1 MAWTP
6 DAVVKINGTAVT
18 NYTLEG
24 VTISMGRETIDQQSQ
39 AGYARIS
46 FKDYPQTSV
55 AINDTVIVQ
64 IKNYAGTLVTIYTGY
79 VTDIQSAVLDA
90 GGTSVVYVTDI
101 ICTGALAKLAI
112 KEVNA
117 AGYAEEKDGTRMLN
131 VVTEAF
137 GTKWSQLPATQTWND
152 LYQIDST
159 ITRTNLVVNP
169 SLETNILGWEAIT
182 TAIVSR
188 ITTDSYTGTSCG
200 KVLINTTTANTGI
213 RIDNTSVYRIPVV
226 EGQILTGSAYIK
238 NNVGTRNVRTG
249 IRFYDSPTTTTT
261 LSSVSGTVLTNP
273 TTWTRSSVTATAP
286 ATALWAD
293 FVFVS
298 TNTGSATDEYLFDS
312 VLVETGSTIQ
322 TYFDGSYLPANTST
336 QVFSSNT
343 WTGTANA
350 STSTISQSEIT
361 AETWNDLLGVTT
373 TYIDTPGTYTLYAA
387 TAELTNGY
395 DYASVVADS
404 GQGQLY
410 ERTDG
415 NLGYSDQDARST
427 YVTANGFTNIPKNH
441 ILADGI
447 AVLTSR
453 NNLINDAIISYGNP
467 EATSETIDATSI
479 DLYGKIAATTTTYLK
494 NSSDADTYGARQ
506 VLLNAYPNPVISGIG
521 IQIDAP
527 TMSSTLLNSLVN
539 VFFGMPISMTDIPS
553 LLYPTDFFGYVE
565 GWNWTINR
573 FTARLDLNV
582 SDFAYFAVPVAWE
595 DVYISET
602 WDTLDPDLK
611 WQDALLG
618 VN

>member
-1 MAWTP
+1 MPWTP

-24 VTISMGRETIDQQSQ
+24 VSISMGRETIDQQSQ

-55 AINDTVIVQ
+55 AINDTVVVQ
-64 IKNYAGTLVTIYTGY
+64 IENYSGTLVTIYTGY
-79 VTDIQSAVLDA
+79 VTDVQASVLDA
-90 GGTSVVYVTDI
+90 GGTNLVYVTDI
-101 ICTGALAKLAI
+101 ICTGALSKLAN
-112 KEVNA
+112 KDVNS
-117 AGYAEEKDGTRMLN
+117 AGYSEEQDGTRMLK

-137 GTKWSQLPATQTWND
+137 GTKWSQLPTTQIWTD
-152 LYQIDST
+152 Y
-159 ITRTNLVVNP
+159 
-169 SLETNILGWEAIT
+169 T
-182 TAIVSR
+182 T
-188 ITTDSYTGTSCG
+188 
-200 KVLINTTTANTGI
+200 
-213 RIDNTSVYRIPVV
+213 
-226 EGQILTGSAYIK
+226 
-238 NNVGTRNVRTG
+238 
-249 IRFYDSPTTTTT
+249 
-261 LSSVSGTVLTNP
+261 
-273 TTWTRSSVTATAP
+273 
-286 ATALWAD
+286 
-293 FVFVS
+293 
-298 TNTGSATDEYLFDS
+298 
-312 VLVETGSTIQ
+312 
-322 TYFDGSYLPANTST
+322 
-336 QVFSSNT
+336 
-343 WTGTANA
+343 
-350 STSTISQSEIT
+350 
-361 AETWNDLLGVTT
+361 ETWNDLLGVTT

-395 DYASVVADS
+395 DYAAVVADS

-467 EATSETIDATSI
+467 ETTSETIDATSI

-494 NSSDADTYGARQ
+494 NSSDANTYGARQ

-527 TMSSTLLNSLVN
+527 TMSSTLLNALVN

-582 SDFAYFAVPVAWE
+582 SDFAYSAVPVAWE

>member
-101 ICTGALAKLAI
+101 ICTGALSKLAN
-112 KEVNA
+112 KDVNS
-117 AGYAEEKDGTRMLN
+117 AGYSEEKDGTRMLN

-152 LYQIDST
+152 LYQIDSN

-169 SLETNILGWEAIT
+169 SLESDISGWVTPGFT
-182 TAIVSR
+182 TVTR
-188 ITTDSYTGTSCG
+188 ITTDFYTGSSCG
-200 KVLINTTTANTGI
+200 QVLFNTAVSSGVRLVASST
-213 RIDNTSVYRIPVV
+213 YRIPVV
-226 EGQILTGSAYIK
+226 EGQTLTASAYLK
-238 NNVGTRNVRTG
+238 NTVGTRNLQTL
-249 IRFYDSPTTTTT
+249 IRFYTTATTTTV
-261 LSSVSGTVLTNP
+261 LSTVSGTTLTNP
-273 TTWTRSSVTATAP
+273 TVWTRSSVTATAP

-293 FVFVS
+293 IRID
-298 TNTGSATDEYLFDS
+298 TANTGAISDVFLFDS
-312 VLVETGSTIQ
+312 VLVETGSTVQ

-336 QVFSSNT
+336 QIFSSNT

-361 AETWNDLLGVTT
+361 GETWNDLLGVST
-373 TYIDTPGTYTLYAA
+373 TYIDTPGTYTLYAQ
-387 TAELTNGY
+387 TADLQNGY
-395 DYASVVADS
+395 DYAATVADS
-404 GQGQLY
+404 GLGQLY

-415 NLGYSDQDARST
+415 SLGYSDLDARAT
-427 YVTANGFTNIPKNH
+427 YVKANGFTDISKNY

-453 NNLINDAIISYGNP
+453 NNLINDAIVTYGNP
-467 EATSETIDATSI
+467 SATSETIDATSI
-479 DLYGKIAATTTTYLK
+479 STYGKIAQNTTTFLK
-494 NSSDADTYGARQ
+494 NSTDADTYGARQ

-527 TMSSTLLNSLVN
+527 TMSSGLLNGLVN

-553 LLYPTDFFGYVE
+553 LLYPTDFFGYIE

-582 SDFAYFAVPVAWE
+582 SDFAYSAVPVAWQ
-595 DVYISET
+595 DVYSGEL
-602 WDTLDPDLK
+602 WSTLDPDLQ
-611 WQDALLG
+611 WQNALLG

>member
-1 MAWTP
+1 MPWTP

-24 VTISMGRETIDQQSQ
+24 VSISMGRETIDQQSQ

-55 AINDTVIVQ
+55 AINDTVVVQ
-64 IKNYAGTLVTIYTGY
+64 IKNYSGTLVTIYTGY
-79 VTDIQSAVLDA
+79 VTDIQASVLDA
-90 GGTSVVYVTDI
+90 GGTNVVYVTDI
-101 ICTGALAKLAI
+101 ICTGALSKLAN
-112 KEVNA
+112 KEVNS
-117 AGYAEEKDGTRMLN
+117 AGYSEEQDGTRMLN

-137 GTKWSQLPATQTWND
+137 GTKWSQLPTTQIWTD
-152 LYQIDST
+152 Y
-159 ITRTNLVVNP
+159 
-169 SLETNILGWEAIT
+169 T
-182 TAIVSR
+182 T
-188 ITTDSYTGTSCG
+188 
-200 KVLINTTTANTGI
+200 
-213 RIDNTSVYRIPVV
+213 
-226 EGQILTGSAYIK
+226 
-238 NNVGTRNVRTG
+238 
-249 IRFYDSPTTTTT
+249 
-261 LSSVSGTVLTNP
+261 
-273 TTWTRSSVTATAP
+273 
-286 ATALWAD
+286 
-293 FVFVS
+293 
-298 TNTGSATDEYLFDS
+298 
-312 VLVETGSTIQ
+312 
-322 TYFDGSYLPANTST
+322 
-336 QVFSSNT
+336 
-343 WTGTANA
+343 
-350 STSTISQSEIT
+350 
-361 AETWNDLLGVTT
+361 ETWNDLLGVTT

-395 DYASVVADS
+395 DYAAVVADS

-427 YVTANGFTNIPKNH
+427 YVTANGFINIPKNH

-527 TMSSTLLNSLVN
+527 TMSSTLLDALVN

-582 SDFAYFAVPVAWE
+582 SDFAYSAVPVAWE

>member
-1 MAWTP
+1 MPWTP

-24 VTISMGRETIDQQSQ
+24 VSISMGRETIDQQSQ

-55 AINDTVIVQ
+55 AINDTVVVQ
-64 IKNYAGTLVTIYTGY
+64 IKNYSGTLVTIYTGY
-79 VTDIQSAVLDA
+79 VTDIQASVLDA
-90 GGTSVVYVTDI
+90 GGTNLVYVTDI
-101 ICTGALAKLAI
+101 ICTGALSKLAN
-112 KEVNA
+112 KDVNS
-117 AGYAEEKDGTRMLN
+117 AGYSEEQDGTRMLK

-137 GTKWSQLPATQTWND
+137 GTKWSQLPTTQIWTD
-152 LYQIDST
+152 Y
-159 ITRTNLVVNP
+159 
-169 SLETNILGWEAIT
+169 T
-182 TAIVSR
+182 T
-188 ITTDSYTGTSCG
+188 
-200 KVLINTTTANTGI
+200 
-213 RIDNTSVYRIPVV
+213 
-226 EGQILTGSAYIK
+226 
-238 NNVGTRNVRTG
+238 
-249 IRFYDSPTTTTT
+249 
-261 LSSVSGTVLTNP
+261 
-273 TTWTRSSVTATAP
+273 
-286 ATALWAD
+286 
-293 FVFVS
+293 
-298 TNTGSATDEYLFDS
+298 
-312 VLVETGSTIQ
+312 
-322 TYFDGSYLPANTST
+322 
-336 QVFSSNT
+336 
-343 WTGTANA
+343 
-350 STSTISQSEIT
+350 
-361 AETWNDLLGVTT
+361 ETWNDLLGVTT
-373 TYIDTPGTYTLYAA
+373 SYIDTPGTYTLYAA

-582 SDFAYFAVPVAWE
+582 SDFAYSAVPVAWE

>member
-1 MAWTP
+1 MPWTP

-24 VTISMGRETIDQQSQ
+24 VSISMGRETIDQQSQ

-55 AINDTVIVQ
+55 AINDTIVVQ
-64 IKNYAGTLVTIYTGY
+64 IKNYSGTLVTIYTGY
-79 VTDIQSAVLDA
+79 VTDVQASVLDA
-90 GGTSVVYVTDI
+90 GGTNLVYVTDI
-101 ICTGALAKLAI
+101 ICTGALSKLAN
-112 KEVNA
+112 KDVNS
-117 AGYAEEKDGTRMLN
+117 AGYSEEQDGTRMLK

-137 GTKWSQLPATQTWND
+137 GTKWSQLPTTQIWTD
-152 LYQIDST
+152 Y
-159 ITRTNLVVNP
+159 
-169 SLETNILGWEAIT
+169 T
-182 TAIVSR
+182 T
-188 ITTDSYTGTSCG
+188 
-200 KVLINTTTANTGI
+200 
-213 RIDNTSVYRIPVV
+213 
-226 EGQILTGSAYIK
+226 
-238 NNVGTRNVRTG
+238 
-249 IRFYDSPTTTTT
+249 
-261 LSSVSGTVLTNP
+261 
-273 TTWTRSSVTATAP
+273 
-286 ATALWAD
+286 
-293 FVFVS
+293 
-298 TNTGSATDEYLFDS
+298 
-312 VLVETGSTIQ
+312 
-322 TYFDGSYLPANTST
+322 
-336 QVFSSNT
+336 
-343 WTGTANA
+343 
-350 STSTISQSEIT
+350 
-361 AETWNDLLGVTT
+361 ETWNDLLGVTT
-373 TYIDTPGTYTLYAA
+373 SYIDTPGTYTLYAA

-415 NLGYSDQDARST
+415 NLGYSDQNARST

-467 EATSETIDATSI
+467 AATSETIDATSI

-582 SDFAYFAVPVAWE
+582 SDFAYSAVPVAWE

>member
-1 MAWTP
+1 MPWTP

-24 VTISMGRETIDQQSQ
+24 VSISMGRETIDQQSQ

-55 AINDTVIVQ
+55 AINDTVVVQ
-64 IKNYAGTLVTIYTGY
+64 IKNYSGTLVTIYTGY
-79 VTDIQSAVLDA
+79 VTDVQASVLDA
-90 GGTSVVYVTDI
+90 GGTNLVYVTDI
-101 ICTGALAKLAI
+101 ICTGALSKLAN
-112 KEVNA
+112 KEVNS
-117 AGYAEEKDGTRMLN
+117 AGYSEEQDGTRMLN

-137 GTKWSQLPATQTWND
+137 GTKWSQLPTTQIWTD
-152 LYQIDST
+152 Y
-159 ITRTNLVVNP
+159 
-169 SLETNILGWEAIT
+169 T
-182 TAIVSR
+182 T
-188 ITTDSYTGTSCG
+188 
-200 KVLINTTTANTGI
+200 
-213 RIDNTSVYRIPVV
+213 
-226 EGQILTGSAYIK
+226 
-238 NNVGTRNVRTG
+238 
-249 IRFYDSPTTTTT
+249 
-261 LSSVSGTVLTNP
+261 
-273 TTWTRSSVTATAP
+273 
-286 ATALWAD
+286 
-293 FVFVS
+293 
-298 TNTGSATDEYLFDS
+298 
-312 VLVETGSTIQ
+312 
-322 TYFDGSYLPANTST
+322 
-336 QVFSSNT
+336 
-343 WTGTANA
+343 
-350 STSTISQSEIT
+350 
-361 AETWNDLLGVTT
+361 ETWNDLLGVTT

-395 DYASVVADS
+395 DYAAVVADS

-415 NLGYSDQDARST
+415 NLGYSDQNARST
-427 YVTANGFTNIPKNH
+427 NVTANGFTNIPKNH

-527 TMSSTLLNSLVN
+527 TMSSTLLDALVN

-582 SDFAYFAVPVAWE
+582 SDFAYSAVPVAWE

>member
-1 MAWTP
+1 MPWTP

-24 VTISMGRETIDQQSQ
+24 VSISMGRETIDQQSQ

-55 AINDTVIVQ
+55 AINDTIVVQ
-64 IKNYAGTLVTIYTGY
+64 IKNYSGTLVTIYTGY
-79 VTDIQSAVLDA
+79 VTDVQASVLDA
-90 GGTSVVYVTDI
+90 GGTNLVYVTDI
-101 ICTGALAKLAI
+101 ICTGALSKLAN
-112 KEVNA
+112 KDVNS
-117 AGYAEEKDGTRMLN
+117 AGYSEEQDGTRMLK

-137 GTKWSQLPATQTWND
+137 GTKWSQLPATQIWTD
-152 LYQIDST
+152 Y
-159 ITRTNLVVNP
+159 
-169 SLETNILGWEAIT
+169 T
-182 TAIVSR
+182 T
-188 ITTDSYTGTSCG
+188 
-200 KVLINTTTANTGI
+200 
-213 RIDNTSVYRIPVV
+213 
-226 EGQILTGSAYIK
+226 
-238 NNVGTRNVRTG
+238 
-249 IRFYDSPTTTTT
+249 
-261 LSSVSGTVLTNP
+261 
-273 TTWTRSSVTATAP
+273 
-286 ATALWAD
+286 
-293 FVFVS
+293 
-298 TNTGSATDEYLFDS
+298 
-312 VLVETGSTIQ
+312 
-322 TYFDGSYLPANTST
+322 
-336 QVFSSNT
+336 
-343 WTGTANA
+343 
-350 STSTISQSEIT
+350 
-361 AETWNDLLGVTT
+361 ETWNDLLGVSTS
-373 TYIDTPGTYTLYAA
+373 YIDTPGTYTLYAA

-395 DYASVVADS
+395 DYAAVVADS

-415 NLGYSDQDARST
+415 NLGYSDQDGRST
-427 YVTANGFTNIPKNH
+427 YVTANGFTNIPKNY

-573 FTARLDLNV
+573 FTARLDLNL
-582 SDFAYFAVPVAWE
+582 SDFAYSAVPVAWE

>member
-18 NYTLEG
+18 DYTLEG
-24 VTISMGRETIDQQSQ
+24 VSISMGRETIDQQSQ

-55 AINDTVIVQ
+55 AINDTIVVQ
-64 IKNYAGTLVTIYTGY
+64 IKNYSGTLVTIYTGY
-79 VTDIQSAVLDA
+79 VTDVQASVLDA
-90 GGTSVVYVTDI
+90 GGTNLVYVTDI
-101 ICTGALAKLAI
+101 ICTGALSKLAN

-117 AGYAEEKDGTRMLN
+117 SGYSEEQDGTRMLN

-137 GTKWSQLPATQTWND
+137 GTKWSQLPPTQIWTD
-152 LYQIDST
+152 Y
-159 ITRTNLVVNP
+159 
-169 SLETNILGWEAIT
+169 T
-182 TAIVSR
+182 T
-188 ITTDSYTGTSCG
+188 
-200 KVLINTTTANTGI
+200 
-213 RIDNTSVYRIPVV
+213 
-226 EGQILTGSAYIK
+226 
-238 NNVGTRNVRTG
+238 
-249 IRFYDSPTTTTT
+249 
-261 LSSVSGTVLTNP
+261 
-273 TTWTRSSVTATAP
+273 
-286 ATALWAD
+286 
-293 FVFVS
+293 
-298 TNTGSATDEYLFDS
+298 
-312 VLVETGSTIQ
+312 
-322 TYFDGSYLPANTST
+322 
-336 QVFSSNT
+336 
-343 WTGTANA
+343 
-350 STSTISQSEIT
+350 
-361 AETWNDLLGVTT
+361 ETWNDLLGVTT

-479 DLYGKIAATTTTYLK
+479 DLYGKIAAITTTYLK

-582 SDFAYFAVPVAWE
+582 SDFAYSAVPVAWE

>member
-1 MAWTP
+1 MPWTP

-24 VTISMGRETIDQQSQ
+24 VSISMGRETIDQQSQ

-55 AINDTVIVQ
+55 AINDTIVVQ

-79 VTDIQSAVLDA
+79 VTDVQASVLDA
-90 GGTSVVYVTDI
+90 GGTNLVYVTDI
-101 ICTGALAKLAI
+101 ICTGALSKLAN
-112 KEVNA
+112 KDVNS
-117 AGYAEEKDGTRMLN
+117 AGYSEEQDGTRMLN

-137 GTKWSQLPATQTWND
+137 GTKWSQLPTTQIWTD
-152 LYQIDST
+152 Y
-159 ITRTNLVVNP
+159 
-169 SLETNILGWEAIT
+169 T
-182 TAIVSR
+182 T
-188 ITTDSYTGTSCG
+188 
-200 KVLINTTTANTGI
+200 
-213 RIDNTSVYRIPVV
+213 
-226 EGQILTGSAYIK
+226 
-238 NNVGTRNVRTG
+238 
-249 IRFYDSPTTTTT
+249 
-261 LSSVSGTVLTNP
+261 
-273 TTWTRSSVTATAP
+273 
-286 ATALWAD
+286 
-293 FVFVS
+293 
-298 TNTGSATDEYLFDS
+298 
-312 VLVETGSTIQ
+312 
-322 TYFDGSYLPANTST
+322 
-336 QVFSSNT
+336 
-343 WTGTANA
+343 
-350 STSTISQSEIT
+350 
-361 AETWNDLLGVTT
+361 ETWNDLLGVTT

-395 DYASVVADS
+395 DYAAVVADS

-527 TMSSTLLNSLVN
+527 SMSSTLLDSLVN

-573 FTARLDLNV
+573 FTARLDLNL
-582 SDFAYFAVPVAWE
+582 SDFAYSAVPVAWE

-602 WDTLDPDLK
+602 WDTLDLDLK

>member
-1 MAWTP
+1 MPWTP

-24 VTISMGRETIDQQSQ
+24 VSISMGRETIDQQSQ

-55 AINDTVIVQ
+55 AINDTIVVQ
-64 IKNYAGTLVTIYTGY
+64 IKNYSGTLVTIYTGY
-79 VTDIQSAVLDA
+79 VTDVQASVLDA
-90 GGTSVVYVTDI
+90 GGANLVYVTDI
-101 ICTGALAKLAI
+101 ICTGALSKLAN
-112 KEVNA
+112 KDVNS
-117 AGYAEEKDGTRMLN
+117 AGYSEEQDGTRMLK

-137 GTKWSQLPATQTWND
+137 GTKWSQLPTTQIWTD
-152 LYQIDST
+152 Y
-159 ITRTNLVVNP
+159 
-169 SLETNILGWEAIT
+169 T
-182 TAIVSR
+182 T
-188 ITTDSYTGTSCG
+188 
-200 KVLINTTTANTGI
+200 
-213 RIDNTSVYRIPVV
+213 
-226 EGQILTGSAYIK
+226 
-238 NNVGTRNVRTG
+238 
-249 IRFYDSPTTTTT
+249 
-261 LSSVSGTVLTNP
+261 
-273 TTWTRSSVTATAP
+273 
-286 ATALWAD
+286 
-293 FVFVS
+293 
-298 TNTGSATDEYLFDS
+298 
-312 VLVETGSTIQ
+312 
-322 TYFDGSYLPANTST
+322 
-336 QVFSSNT
+336 
-343 WTGTANA
+343 
-350 STSTISQSEIT
+350 
-361 AETWNDLLGVTT
+361 ETWNDLLGITT

-582 SDFAYFAVPVAWE
+582 SDFAYSAVPVAWE

>member
-1 MAWTP
+1 MPWTP

-24 VTISMGRETIDQQSQ
+24 VSISMGRETIDQQSQ

-55 AINDTVIVQ
+55 AINDTIVVQ
-64 IKNYAGTLVTIYTGY
+64 IKNYSGTLVTIYTGY
-79 VTDIQSAVLDA
+79 VTDVQASVLDA
-90 GGTSVVYVTDI
+90 GGTNLVYVTDI
-101 ICTGALAKLAI
+101 ICTGALSKLAN
-112 KEVNA
+112 KDVNST
-117 AGYAEEKDGTRMLN
+117 GYSEEQDGTRMLK

-137 GTKWSQLPATQTWND
+137 GTKWSQLPTTQIWTD
-152 LYQIDST
+152 Y
-159 ITRTNLVVNP
+159 
-169 SLETNILGWEAIT
+169 T
-182 TAIVSR
+182 T
-188 ITTDSYTGTSCG
+188 
-200 KVLINTTTANTGI
+200 
-213 RIDNTSVYRIPVV
+213 
-226 EGQILTGSAYIK
+226 
-238 NNVGTRNVRTG
+238 
-249 IRFYDSPTTTTT
+249 
-261 LSSVSGTVLTNP
+261 
-273 TTWTRSSVTATAP
+273 
-286 ATALWAD
+286 
-293 FVFVS
+293 
-298 TNTGSATDEYLFDS
+298 
-312 VLVETGSTIQ
+312 
-322 TYFDGSYLPANTST
+322 
-336 QVFSSNT
+336 
-343 WTGTANA
+343 
-350 STSTISQSEIT
+350 
-361 AETWNDLLGVTT
+361 ETWNDLLGVTT

-467 EATSETIDATSI
+467 AATSETIDATSI

-582 SDFAYFAVPVAWE
+582 SDFAYSAVPVAWE

>member
-1 MAWTP
+1 MPWTP

-24 VTISMGRETIDQQSQ
+24 VSISMGRETIDQQSQ

-55 AINDTVIVQ
+55 AINDTVVVQ
-64 IKNYAGTLVTIYTGY
+64 IKNYSGTLVTIYTGY
-79 VTDIQSAVLDA
+79 VTDVQASVLDA
-90 GGTSVVYVTDI
+90 GGANLVYVTDI
-101 ICTGALAKLAI
+101 ICTGALSKLAN
-112 KEVNA
+112 KDVNS
-117 AGYAEEKDGTRMLN
+117 AGYSEEQDGTRMLK

-137 GTKWSQLPATQTWND
+137 GTKWSQLPTTQIWTD
-152 LYQIDST
+152 Y
-159 ITRTNLVVNP
+159 
-169 SLETNILGWEAIT
+169 T
-182 TAIVSR
+182 T
-188 ITTDSYTGTSCG
+188 
-200 KVLINTTTANTGI
+200 
-213 RIDNTSVYRIPVV
+213 
-226 EGQILTGSAYIK
+226 
-238 NNVGTRNVRTG
+238 
-249 IRFYDSPTTTTT
+249 
-261 LSSVSGTVLTNP
+261 
-273 TTWTRSSVTATAP
+273 
-286 ATALWAD
+286 
-293 FVFVS
+293 
-298 TNTGSATDEYLFDS
+298 
-312 VLVETGSTIQ
+312 
-322 TYFDGSYLPANTST
+322 
-336 QVFSSNT
+336 
-343 WTGTANA
+343 
-350 STSTISQSEIT
+350 
-361 AETWNDLLGVTT
+361 ETWNDLLGVTT

-582 SDFAYFAVPVAWE
+582 SDFAYSAVPVAWE

>member
-24 VTISMGRETIDQQSQ
+24 VSISMGRETIDQQSQ

-55 AINDTVIVQ
+55 AINDTIVVQ
-64 IKNYAGTLVTIYTGY
+64 IKNYSGTLVTIYTGY
-79 VTDIQSAVLDA
+79 VTDVQASVLDA
-90 GGTSVVYVTDI
+90 GGANLVYVTDI
-101 ICTGALAKLAI
+101 ICTGALSKLAN
-112 KEVNA
+112 KDVNS
-117 AGYAEEKDGTRMLN
+117 AGYSEEQDGTRMLK

-137 GTKWSQLPATQTWND
+137 GTKWSQLPTTQIWTD
-152 LYQIDST
+152 Y
-159 ITRTNLVVNP
+159 
-169 SLETNILGWEAIT
+169 T
-182 TAIVSR
+182 T
-188 ITTDSYTGTSCG
+188 
-200 KVLINTTTANTGI
+200 
-213 RIDNTSVYRIPVV
+213 
-226 EGQILTGSAYIK
+226 
-238 NNVGTRNVRTG
+238 
-249 IRFYDSPTTTTT
+249 
-261 LSSVSGTVLTNP
+261 
-273 TTWTRSSVTATAP
+273 
-286 ATALWAD
+286 
-293 FVFVS
+293 
-298 TNTGSATDEYLFDS
+298 
-312 VLVETGSTIQ
+312 
-322 TYFDGSYLPANTST
+322 
-336 QVFSSNT
+336 
-343 WTGTANA
+343 
-350 STSTISQSEIT
+350 
-361 AETWNDLLGVTT
+361 ETWNDLLGVTT

-467 EATSETIDATSI
+467 AATSETIDATSI

-582 SDFAYFAVPVAWE
+582 SDFAYSAVPVAWE

>member
-1 MAWTP
+1 MPWTP

-24 VTISMGRETIDQQSQ
+24 VSISMGRETIDQQSQ

-55 AINDTVIVQ
+55 AINDTVVVQ
-64 IKNYAGTLVTIYTGY
+64 IKNYSGTLVTIYTGY
-79 VTDIQSAVLDA
+79 VTDVQASVLDA
-90 GGTSVVYVTDI
+90 GGTNLVYVTDI
-101 ICTGALAKLAI
+101 ICTGALSKLAN
-112 KEVNA
+112 KDVNS
-117 AGYAEEKDGTRMLN
+117 AGYSEEQDGTRMLK

-137 GTKWSQLPATQTWND
+137 GTKWSQLPTTQIWTD
-152 LYQIDST
+152 Y
-159 ITRTNLVVNP
+159 
-169 SLETNILGWEAIT
+169 T
-182 TAIVSR
+182 T
-188 ITTDSYTGTSCG
+188 
-200 KVLINTTTANTGI
+200 
-213 RIDNTSVYRIPVV
+213 
-226 EGQILTGSAYIK
+226 
-238 NNVGTRNVRTG
+238 
-249 IRFYDSPTTTTT
+249 
-261 LSSVSGTVLTNP
+261 
-273 TTWTRSSVTATAP
+273 
-286 ATALWAD
+286 
-293 FVFVS
+293 
-298 TNTGSATDEYLFDS
+298 
-312 VLVETGSTIQ
+312 
-322 TYFDGSYLPANTST
+322 
-336 QVFSSNT
+336 
-343 WTGTANA
+343 
-350 STSTISQSEIT
+350 
-361 AETWNDLLGVTT
+361 ETWNDLLGVTT

-395 DYASVVADS
+395 DYAAVVADS

-582 SDFAYFAVPVAWE
+582 SDFAYSAVPVAWE

>member
-24 VTISMGRETIDQQSQ
+24 VSISMGRETIDQQSQ

-55 AINDTVIVQ
+55 AINDTVVVQ
-64 IKNYAGTLVTIYTGY
+64 IKNYSGTLVTIYTGY
-79 VTDIQSAVLDA
+79 VTDVQASVLDA
-90 GGTSVVYVTDI
+90 GGANLVYVTDI
-101 ICTGALAKLAI
+101 ICTGALSKLAN
-112 KEVNA
+112 KDVNS
-117 AGYAEEKDGTRMLN
+117 AGYSEEQDGTRMLK

-137 GTKWSQLPATQTWND
+137 GTKWSQLPTTQIWTD
-152 LYQIDST
+152 Y
-159 ITRTNLVVNP
+159 
-169 SLETNILGWEAIT
+169 T
-182 TAIVSR
+182 T
-188 ITTDSYTGTSCG
+188 
-200 KVLINTTTANTGI
+200 
-213 RIDNTSVYRIPVV
+213 
-226 EGQILTGSAYIK
+226 
-238 NNVGTRNVRTG
+238 
-249 IRFYDSPTTTTT
+249 
-261 LSSVSGTVLTNP
+261 
-273 TTWTRSSVTATAP
+273 
-286 ATALWAD
+286 
-293 FVFVS
+293 
-298 TNTGSATDEYLFDS
+298 
-312 VLVETGSTIQ
+312 
-322 TYFDGSYLPANTST
+322 
-336 QVFSSNT
+336 
-343 WTGTANA
+343 
-350 STSTISQSEIT
+350 
-361 AETWNDLLGVTT
+361 ETWNDLLGVTT

-582 SDFAYFAVPVAWE
+582 SDFAYSAVPVAWE

>member
-1 MAWTP
+1 MPWTP

-24 VTISMGRETIDQQSQ
+24 VSISMGRETIDQQSQ

-55 AINDTVIVQ
+55 AINDTVVVQ

-79 VTDIQSAVLDA
+79 VTDVQASVLDA
-90 GGTSVVYVTDI
+90 GGTNLVYVTDI
-101 ICTGALAKLAI
+101 ICTGALSKLAN
-112 KEVNA
+112 KDVNS
-117 AGYAEEKDGTRMLN
+117 AGYSEEQDGTRMLK

-137 GTKWSQLPATQTWND
+137 GTKWSQLPPTQIWTD
-152 LYQIDST
+152 Y
-159 ITRTNLVVNP
+159 
-169 SLETNILGWEAIT
+169 T
-182 TAIVSR
+182 T
-188 ITTDSYTGTSCG
+188 
-200 KVLINTTTANTGI
+200 
-213 RIDNTSVYRIPVV
+213 
-226 EGQILTGSAYIK
+226 
-238 NNVGTRNVRTG
+238 
-249 IRFYDSPTTTTT
+249 
-261 LSSVSGTVLTNP
+261 
-273 TTWTRSSVTATAP
+273 
-286 ATALWAD
+286 
-293 FVFVS
+293 
-298 TNTGSATDEYLFDS
+298 
-312 VLVETGSTIQ
+312 
-322 TYFDGSYLPANTST
+322 
-336 QVFSSNT
+336 
-343 WTGTANA
+343 
-350 STSTISQSEIT
+350 
-361 AETWNDLLGVTT
+361 ETWNDLLGVTT

-582 SDFAYFAVPVAWE
+582 SDFAYSAVPVAWE

>member
-1 MAWTP
+1 MPWTP

-24 VTISMGRETIDQQSQ
+24 VSISMGRETIDQQSQ

-55 AINDTVIVQ
+55 AINDTIVVQ

-79 VTDIQSAVLDA
+79 VTDVQASVLDA
-90 GGTSVVYVTDI
+90 GGTNLVYVTDI
-101 ICTGALAKLAI
+101 ICTGALSKLAN
-112 KEVNA
+112 KDVNS
-117 AGYAEEKDGTRMLN
+117 AGYSEEQDGTRMLN
-131 VVTEAF
+131 VITEAF
-137 GTKWSQLPATQTWND
+137 GTKWSQLPTTQIWTD
-152 LYQIDST
+152 Y
-159 ITRTNLVVNP
+159 
-169 SLETNILGWEAIT
+169 T
-182 TAIVSR
+182 T
-188 ITTDSYTGTSCG
+188 
-200 KVLINTTTANTGI
+200 
-213 RIDNTSVYRIPVV
+213 
-226 EGQILTGSAYIK
+226 
-238 NNVGTRNVRTG
+238 
-249 IRFYDSPTTTTT
+249 
-261 LSSVSGTVLTNP
+261 
-273 TTWTRSSVTATAP
+273 
-286 ATALWAD
+286 
-293 FVFVS
+293 
-298 TNTGSATDEYLFDS
+298 
-312 VLVETGSTIQ
+312 
-322 TYFDGSYLPANTST
+322 
-336 QVFSSNT
+336 
-343 WTGTANA
+343 
-350 STSTISQSEIT
+350 
-361 AETWNDLLGVTT
+361 ETWNDLLGVTT
-373 TYIDTPGTYTLYAA
+373 NYIDTPGTYTLYAA

-395 DYASVVADS
+395 DYAAVVADS

-467 EATSETIDATSI
+467 ETTSETIDATSI

-494 NSSDADTYGARQ
+494 NSSDADIYGARQ

-582 SDFAYFAVPVAWE
+582 SDFAYSAVPVAWE

>member
-1 MAWTP
+1 MPWTP

-24 VTISMGRETIDQQSQ
+24 VSISMGRETIDQQSQ

-55 AINDTVIVQ
+55 AINDTIVVQ

-79 VTDIQSAVLDA
+79 VTDVQASVLDA
-90 GGTSVVYVTDI
+90 GGTNLVYVTDI
-101 ICTGALAKLAI
+101 ICTGALSKLAN
-112 KEVNA
+112 KDVNS
-117 AGYAEEKDGTRMLN
+117 AGYSEEQDGTRMLK

-137 GTKWSQLPATQTWND
+137 GTKWSQLPTTQIWTD
-152 LYQIDST
+152 Y
-159 ITRTNLVVNP
+159 
-169 SLETNILGWEAIT
+169 T
-182 TAIVSR
+182 T
-188 ITTDSYTGTSCG
+188 
-200 KVLINTTTANTGI
+200 
-213 RIDNTSVYRIPVV
+213 
-226 EGQILTGSAYIK
+226 
-238 NNVGTRNVRTG
+238 
-249 IRFYDSPTTTTT
+249 
-261 LSSVSGTVLTNP
+261 
-273 TTWTRSSVTATAP
+273 
-286 ATALWAD
+286 
-293 FVFVS
+293 
-298 TNTGSATDEYLFDS
+298 
-312 VLVETGSTIQ
+312 
-322 TYFDGSYLPANTST
+322 
-336 QVFSSNT
+336 
-343 WTGTANA
+343 
-350 STSTISQSEIT
+350 
-361 AETWNDLLGVTT
+361 ETWNDLLGVTT

-395 DYASVVADS
+395 DYAAVVADS

-527 TMSSTLLNSLVN
+527 TMSSTLLDSLVN

-582 SDFAYFAVPVAWE
+582 SDFAYSAVPVAWE

>member
-1 MAWTP
+1 MPWTP

-24 VTISMGRETIDQQSQ
+24 LSISMGRETIDQQSQ

-55 AINDTVIVQ
+55 AINDTVVVQ
-64 IKNYAGTLVTIYTGY
+64 IKNYSGTLVTIYTGY
-79 VTDIQSAVLDA
+79 VTDVQASVLDA
-90 GGTSVVYVTDI
+90 GGTNLVYVTDI
-101 ICTGALAKLAI
+101 ICTGALSKLAN
-112 KEVNA
+112 KDVNS
-117 AGYAEEKDGTRMLN
+117 AGYSEEQDGTRMLK

-137 GTKWSQLPATQTWND
+137 GTKWSQLPTTQIWTD
-152 LYQIDST
+152 Y
-159 ITRTNLVVNP
+159 
-169 SLETNILGWEAIT
+169 T
-182 TAIVSR
+182 T
-188 ITTDSYTGTSCG
+188 
-200 KVLINTTTANTGI
+200 
-213 RIDNTSVYRIPVV
+213 
-226 EGQILTGSAYIK
+226 
-238 NNVGTRNVRTG
+238 
-249 IRFYDSPTTTTT
+249 
-261 LSSVSGTVLTNP
+261 
-273 TTWTRSSVTATAP
+273 
-286 ATALWAD
+286 
-293 FVFVS
+293 
-298 TNTGSATDEYLFDS
+298 
-312 VLVETGSTIQ
+312 
-322 TYFDGSYLPANTST
+322 
-336 QVFSSNT
+336 
-343 WTGTANA
+343 
-350 STSTISQSEIT
+350 
-361 AETWNDLLGVTT
+361 ETWNDLLGVTT

-467 EATSETIDATSI
+467 AATSETIDATSI

-582 SDFAYFAVPVAWE
+582 SDFAYSAVPVAWE

>member
-1 MAWTP
+1 MPWTP

-24 VTISMGRETIDQQSQ
+24 VSISMGRETIDQQSQ

-55 AINDTVIVQ
+55 AINDTVVVQ
-64 IKNYAGTLVTIYTGY
+64 IKNYSGTLVTIYTGY
-79 VTDIQSAVLDA
+79 VTDVQASVLDA
-90 GGTSVVYVTDI
+90 GGTNLVYVTDI
-101 ICTGALAKLAI
+101 ICTGALSKLAN
-112 KEVNA
+112 KDVNS
-117 AGYAEEKDGTRMLN
+117 AGYSEEQDGTRMLN

-137 GTKWSQLPATQTWND
+137 GTKWSQLPTTQIWTD
-152 LYQIDST
+152 Y
-159 ITRTNLVVNP
+159 
-169 SLETNILGWEAIT
+169 T
-182 TAIVSR
+182 T
-188 ITTDSYTGTSCG
+188 
-200 KVLINTTTANTGI
+200 
-213 RIDNTSVYRIPVV
+213 
-226 EGQILTGSAYIK
+226 
-238 NNVGTRNVRTG
+238 
-249 IRFYDSPTTTTT
+249 
-261 LSSVSGTVLTNP
+261 
-273 TTWTRSSVTATAP
+273 
-286 ATALWAD
+286 
-293 FVFVS
+293 
-298 TNTGSATDEYLFDS
+298 
-312 VLVETGSTIQ
+312 
-322 TYFDGSYLPANTST
+322 
-336 QVFSSNT
+336 
-343 WTGTANA
+343 
-350 STSTISQSEIT
+350 
-361 AETWNDLLGVTT
+361 ETWNDLLGITT

-582 SDFAYFAVPVAWE
+582 SDFAYSAVPVAWE
-595 DVYISET
+595 DVYIFET

>member
-1 MAWTP
+1 MPWTP

-18 NYTLEG
+18 DYTLEG
-24 VTISMGRETIDQQSQ
+24 VSISMGRETIDQQSQ

-55 AINDTVIVQ
+55 AINDTVVVQ
-64 IKNYAGTLVTIYTGY
+64 IKNYSGTLVTIYTGY
-79 VTDIQSAVLDA
+79 VTDVQASVLDA
-90 GGTSVVYVTDI
+90 GGTNLVYVTDI
-101 ICTGALAKLAI
+101 ICTGALSKLAN
-112 KEVNA
+112 KDVNS
-117 AGYAEEKDGTRMLN
+117 AGYSEEQDGTRMLK

-137 GTKWSQLPATQTWND
+137 GTKWSQLPTTQIWTD
-152 LYQIDST
+152 Y
-159 ITRTNLVVNP
+159 
-169 SLETNILGWEAIT
+169 T
-182 TAIVSR
+182 T
-188 ITTDSYTGTSCG
+188 
-200 KVLINTTTANTGI
+200 
-213 RIDNTSVYRIPVV
+213 
-226 EGQILTGSAYIK
+226 
-238 NNVGTRNVRTG
+238 
-249 IRFYDSPTTTTT
+249 
-261 LSSVSGTVLTNP
+261 
-273 TTWTRSSVTATAP
+273 
-286 ATALWAD
+286 
-293 FVFVS
+293 
-298 TNTGSATDEYLFDS
+298 
-312 VLVETGSTIQ
+312 
-322 TYFDGSYLPANTST
+322 
-336 QVFSSNT
+336 
-343 WTGTANA
+343 
-350 STSTISQSEIT
+350 
-361 AETWNDLLGVTT
+361 ETWNDLLGVTT

-395 DYASVVADS
+395 DYAAVVADS

-527 TMSSTLLNSLVN
+527 TMSSTLLDSLVN

-582 SDFAYFAVPVAWE
+582 SDFAYSAVPVAWE